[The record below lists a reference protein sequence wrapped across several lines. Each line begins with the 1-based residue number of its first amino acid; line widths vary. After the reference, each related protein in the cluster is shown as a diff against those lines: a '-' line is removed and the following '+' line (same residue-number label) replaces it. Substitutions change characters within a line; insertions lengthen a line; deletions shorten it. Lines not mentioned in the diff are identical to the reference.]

1 MKHVKEIVLE
11 KKNFKD
17 YNKYIDIINQKFQKE
32 ISLEET
38 MTKVYEENNSVNLFI
53 KTWGAFNK
61 SFFDFTKEIFGDIN
75 YFVNPKNGS
84 QLSIDFFDIP
94 KSALEQLEMEMIA
107 NKYNAG

>member
-32 ISLEET
+32 ISLEES

-61 SFFDFTKEIFGDIN
+61 SFFDFTKEIFGDID
-75 YFVNPKNGS
+75 YIVDPKNGS
-84 QLSIDFFDIP
+84 QLGINFLGIP
-94 KSALEQLEMEMIA
+94 KSAIEQLEMEIMA
-107 NKYNAG
+107 NKYNVL